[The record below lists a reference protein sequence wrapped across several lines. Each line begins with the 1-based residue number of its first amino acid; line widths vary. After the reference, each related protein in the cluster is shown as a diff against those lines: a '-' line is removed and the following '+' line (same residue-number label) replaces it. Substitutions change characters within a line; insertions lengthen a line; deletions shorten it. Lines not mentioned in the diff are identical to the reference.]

1 MAGLSRLSIKFRSEV
16 LGRRIE
22 RVITAITGFR
32 VVIGLAEMRH
42 AQEHFLLPDMI
53 FLELLEQVLRD
64 PTRIFVDDRQHPQTY
79 HLFYRLENG
88 RYICAVVKAAT
99 SGHYF
104 ASMYPTGK
112 TIRNTHKKLKE
123 LKP

>member
-1 MAGLSRLSIKFRSEV
+1 MTGLFRPSIKFRSEV

-79 HLFYRLENG
+79 HLFYRLEKG
-88 RYICAVVKAAT
+88 AT
-99 SGHYF
+99 SARWSRQLQVVITSLRCIPQVKPF
-104 ASMYPTGK
+104 AIH
-112 TIRNTHKKLKE
+112 IRS
-123 LKP
+123 

>member
-1 MAGLSRLSIKFRSEV
+1 MRNDALARK
-16 LGRRIE
+16 IE
-22 RVITAITGFR
+22 RVITALTGYR
-32 VVIGLAEMRH
+32 VIVGLAEMRH

-64 PTRIFVDDRQHPQTY
+64 PTKIFVDNQRQPQTY
-79 HLFYRLENG
+79 HMFYKLENG
-88 RYICAVVKAAT
+88 RYICAVVKAAS

-104 ASMYPTGK
+104 ASMYSTGK
-112 TIRNTHKKLKE
+112 TIRNSHKKLKE